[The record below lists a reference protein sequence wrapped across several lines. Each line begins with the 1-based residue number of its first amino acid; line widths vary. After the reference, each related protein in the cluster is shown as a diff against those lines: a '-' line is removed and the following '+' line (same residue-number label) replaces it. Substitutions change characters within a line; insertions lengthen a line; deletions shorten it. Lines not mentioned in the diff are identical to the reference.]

1 MDMEDKNMKKQKVY
15 KYIGY
20 NGTIT
25 SPVLLPEISN
35 LEYYEIYA
43 DNGYFLTNGEKNVQ
57 YALIQINEIDNW
69 TEKKLGTIE

>member
-1 MDMEDKNMKKQKVY
+1 MKKQKVY

-25 SPVLLPEISN
+25 SPVILPDISS

-43 DNGYFLTNGEKNVQ
+43 DNGYFLTNGQKNVQ
-57 YALIQINEIDNW
+57 YILIPADEINNW